1 MRAAF
6 LGFGLAL
13 ATACAS
19 HQSPPPESGTQPVT
33 PPPVVIYRNTSWE
46 DPELATKGLGRLEVV
61 VRVADRPAQVVQ
73 SANVSIR
80 LVGATGP
87 SRQLFTDQRGVA
99 AFDAGAVGR
108 YDMIVRA
115 IGYGVAQA
123 QVSVSPGCRSD
134 VEVYIGI
141 FAVGIAP
148 PPPEP
153 SRIRVTTCRPPR

>member
-1 MRAAF
+1 MRASF
-6 LGFGLAL
+6 QCLGLAL
-13 ATACAS
+13 AAACAS
-19 HQSPPPESGTQPVT
+19 YQSPPPESSAQPAT
-33 PPPVVIYRNTSWE
+33 PPPEVIYRNTSWE
-46 DPELATKGLGRLEVV
+46 DPELAAKGLGRLEVV

-87 SRQLFTDQRGVA
+87 SRQLYTDQRGVA
-99 AFDAGAVGR
+99 AFEAGAVGR
-108 YDMIVRA
+108 YDLIVRA
-115 IGYGVAQA
+115 IGYGVAQT

-153 SRIRVTTCRPPR
+153 SRIRVTTCRTPR

>member
-1 MRAAF
+1 VRAAF
-6 LGFGLAL
+6 QCLGLAL
-13 ATACAS
+13 GAACAS
-19 HQSPPPESGTQPVT
+19 HQSPPESSTQPAT
-33 PPPVVIYRNTSWE
+33 PLPEVIYRNTSWE
-46 DPELATKGLGRLEVV
+46 DPELAAKGLGRLEVV

-87 SRQLFTDQRGVA
+87 SRQLYTDQRGVA
-99 AFDAGAVGR
+99 AFEAGAVGR

-115 IGYGVAQA
+115 IGYGVAQT
-123 QVSVSPGCRSD
+123 QVSVSLGCRSD

-153 SRIRVTTCRPPR
+153 SRIRVTTCRQPR